1 MNDNDLLELEAM
13 LVAGQQVQWWGEN
26 GYNRGAAMN
35 ALGLIHTRETWHD
48 ITCIAAAMWLGLE
61 RLGT

>member
-1 MNDNDLLELEAM
+1 MQIEAM
-13 LVAGQQVQWWGEN
+13 YVAREQVRFWAEN

-35 ALGLIHTRETWHD
+35 ALGLNPTRETWHD